1 MTMCQSPPESHAPD
15 SGNAD
20 HFELSPVDR
29 LVERIGRLEAAV
41 TALVEASR
49 PTPSERLFRVQDV
62 AERWSVSP
70 RTVESLA
77 SSGDLVSTY
86 VGGSRR
92 FTPAAVDAF
101 ERRNAR
107 SRPKRKAPPRPSR
120 SPESRA
126 LDSAAHASA
135 AGTADQHPSLA
146 EGSLNSP
153 NSNVAE

>member
-1 MTMCQSPPESHAPD
+1 MATCHPITEPHAPTV
-15 SGNAD
+15 GRAD
-20 HFELSPVDR
+20 FPTLSSVDQ
-29 LVERIGRLEAAV
+29 LVERIGRLEAVIA
-41 TALVEASR
+41 TLVESPR
-49 PTPSERLFRVQDV
+49 LPSSERLLRVQDV
-62 AERWSVSP
+62 AERWSVSA
-70 RTVESLA
+70 RTVETLA

-86 VGGSRR
+86 IGGSRR
-92 FTPAAVDAF
+92 FTPDAVDAF

-126 LDSAAHASA
+126 LDSATHLSA

-153 NSNVAE
+153 NPNVAE